1 MKCLVTGGAGFIGSN
16 LVDKLV
22 EKKNKVIVFD
32 DLSTGNA
39 SNLKKVRKKIT
50 FIKHDISKGVD
61 KFERYFRNVDW
72 IFHLAGKAD
81 IVPSITNP
89 IQYFNS
95 NVQGTLNILE
105 IARKKNIKKFIYAA
119 SASCYGLSRKF
130 PINEN
135 AKIDTKYPYA
145 LTKYL
150 GEQLVLHWFK
160 VYQMPNI
167 SMRFFNIYGP
177 RSRTTGAYGAVFGVF
192 LTQKLSNK
200 PLTIVGDGN
209 QTRDFLHVNDLV
221 DALILAAQKGKAGE
235 IYNVGNGKEI
245 SVNLIAEIIG
255 GEKVNIPKRPGEPD
269 RSMADISKIKKQLG
283 WSPKVSIN
291 EGVKL
296 LLKDID
302 NWRGAP
308 VLTPET
314 IDKAT
319 EAWFD
324 LLSKK

>member
-61 KFERYFRNVDW
+61 KFERYFRNADW
-72 IFHLAGKAD
+72 IFHLAGKVD

-130 PINEN
+130 PIDEN
-135 AKIDTKYPYA
+135 AKIDTKHPYA

-177 RSRTTGAYGAVFGVF
+177 RSRPTGAYGAVFGVF
-192 LTQKLSNK
+192 LAQKLSNK

-255 GEKVNIPKRPGEPD
+255 GEKVNMPKRPGEPD

-283 WSPKVSIN
+283 WSPKISIN

-308 VLTPET
+308 VWTAET
-314 IDKAT
+314 IGKAT